1 MHWKTLFFSFD
12 GRIGRK
18 QWWMAM
24 LALLLASVTLSFL
37 ANPHAWFF
45 DDIARAGP
53 TLAETLL
60 SIAFLIPQTAVCVKR
75 FNDRNWP
82 QILPY
87 SYAFVFLIFA
97 LLDHNRVIFA
107 RQTPSQLDIAFV
119 TSLAAIIAVIIIDNG
134 FLRGTVGP
142 NQYGPDPL
150 AQGGPPPTS
159 QANAGSRP
167 L

>member
-1 MHWKTLFFSFD
+1 MSWKTLFFSFD

-18 QWWMAM
+18 QWWQAM
-24 LALLLASVTLSFL
+24 VPLLFVSVTLAFL
-37 ANPHAWFF
+37 ANPRAWFF

-60 SIAFLIPQTAVCVKR
+60 NIAFLIPQTAICVKR

-87 SYAFVFLIFA
+87 SYAFVFLIFV
-97 LLDHNRVIFA
+97 LLDHNRIIFA
-107 RQTPSQLDIAFV
+107 RHTPSQLDIAFV
-119 TSLAAIIAVIIIDNG
+119 ASLAAIAAVVIIDNG
-134 FLRGTVGP
+134 FMRGTVGP

-150 AQGGPPPTS
+150 SHDGNTHTPP
-159 QANAGSRP
+159 AKAGLKP
-167 L
+167 